1 MKIFLASG
9 SPRRKELLG
18 LLELPFTVL
27 ISDVEEKLTETD
39 PVRLTESLSKQKAEA
54 VYEKIEKE
62 KIYSGS
68 FCVIGADTVVF
79 AENEAGRKE
88 ILGKPA
94 DKKDAERMIRSI
106 KGNVHMVC
114 TGVTLMG
121 KNQGKFFSNTFSE
134 KTKVFVADLSE
145 EEIRHYLETEEPYD
159 KAGAYGIQ
167 GLFSKFIEKIEGDY
181 FNVVGLPVHR

>member
-39 PVRLTESLSKQKAEA
+39 PVRLTESLSKQKAGA

-62 KIYSGS
+62 NIYSGS

-79 AENEAGRKE
+79 AENERGEKE

-145 EEIRHYLETEEPYD
+145 EEIRDYLETEEPYD

-167 GLFSKFIEKIEGDY
+167 
-181 FNVVGLPVHR
+181 